1 MQLYAKDFNFNGHNL
16 SDFQLILC
24 SFDSENVSNEQ
35 DTGLSLDLITTTV
48 PSSNKNL
55 LSGINYNDVY
65 VFNATMLRDPCGL
78 SDTNKISLS
87 YEEIREIE
95 NWLSVS
101 KYTKFTIDDVQYSNI
116 YFNVIPTNIQRHKHN
131 GNVVGWSVE
140 FPCDS
145 PFAWEQVQKNVNV
158 SGTSTITINNTAD
171 DAISK
176 YIFPAIH
183 YSPTSGGEFSIANHS
198 NDDYEM
204 QFVNMRQ
211 KDDLYITELGVI
223 TTASKLNVYNDFNKQ
238 FLRLIH
244 GVNNLTIQGNGT
256 VTFMMTYPRK
266 VGM

>member
-101 KYTKFTIDDVQYSNI
+101 KYTKFTIDDVQY
-116 YFNVIPTNIQRHKHN
+116 
-131 GNVVGWSVE
+131 
-140 FPCDS
+140 
-145 PFAWEQVQKNVNV
+145 
-158 SGTSTITINNTAD
+158 
-171 DAISK
+171 
-176 YIFPAIH
+176 
-183 YSPTSGGEFSIANHS
+183 
-198 NDDYEM
+198 
-204 QFVNMRQ
+204 
-211 KDDLYITELGVI
+211 
-223 TTASKLNVYNDFNKQ
+223 
-238 FLRLIH
+238 
-244 GVNNLTIQGNGT
+244 
-256 VTFMMTYPRK
+256 
-266 VGM
+266 